1 MSLSPAD
8 QARLAVIQIKLG
20 IVPGLAQLTPQQI
33 QKGIENV
40 LNRTQD
46 QDRPPAHIIARNE
59 RDAAERERFSDDL
72 VRTQERPA
80 APEADVGG
88 SVHEL
93 PTGSVADARED
104 TGVLLPHAVHDGLGN
119 KQTGQHQDVRR
130 PGAGESRGIGERPV
144 IQPNQAAAGDDLDDI
159 HRQIAAA
166 KNANEINKG
175 LPVVL
180 AVEAVAARGPI
191 LASNRV
197 FVAVST
203 GRQITIFRID
213 DLENVVYDGTCV
225 GSDRFAKGNKLEIN
239 KTKEGLKTVVG
250 EERPE
255 VQTEAKKKI
264 VRDRGV
270 GRG

>member
-1 MSLSPAD
+1 MLEKEVQKPEDGYEKWLAKEVQEAINDPRPSIPHDEVMAEWEAEKSAPAID
-8 QARLAVIQIKLG
+8 Y
-20 IVPGLAQLTPQQI
+20 
-33 QKGIENV
+33 
-40 LNRTQD
+40 
-46 QDRPPAHIIARNE
+46 
-59 RDAAERERFSDDL
+59 
-72 VRTQERPA
+72 
-80 APEADVGG
+80 
-88 SVHEL
+88 
-93 PTGSVADARED
+93 
-104 TGVLLPHAVHDGLGN
+104 
-119 KQTGQHQDVRR
+119 
-130 PGAGESRGIGERPV
+130 
-144 IQPNQAAAGDDLDDI
+144 LDDI
-159 HRQIAAA
+159 HRQISAAQ
-166 KNANEINKG
+166 NANEINKG

-250 EERPE
+250 EERLE